1 MINSLFVQN
10 ATVSDILQTI
20 LTFIYFL
27 AHQIGL
33 GVVKLIQTIF
43 TRSTFSVSIIDS
55 LGFLI
60 ILTLF
65 IFLTGISRRI
75 AWIIVGIAWIL
86 LFIGI
91 LMIIFKVI

>member
-1 MINSLFVQN
+1 MNSLFVQN
-10 ATVSDILQTI
+10 ATLSDILQTI

-33 GVVKLIQTIF
+33 GIVKVIQSIF
-43 TRSTFSVSIIDS
+43 TGRTFPISIIDS

-65 IFLTGISRRI
+65 IFLIGISKRI
-75 AWIIVGIAWIL
+75 AWIIVGVGWIL

-91 LMIIFKVI
+91 LLIIFKIG